1 MNADFIEALNA
12 LEKEKGISKDVLLS
26 AVESA
31 LIFAYKRNYNSQ
43 GNVRAEIDGTT
54 GEIHIYASKTVV
66 EEVMD
71 PTVEISL
78 AAAKKVNALYE
89 VGDVMEEEADTR
101 KFGRIAA
108 QTAKQVVVQRIR
120 EAERGNIYE
129 EYAEKEN
136 EILTAIVQRV
146 EKGNAYVELGK
157 TDGILTPNEM
167 IPGETYENSQRIKV
181 YVLEVRKDNRGPQ
194 VVVSRT
200 HPGLIK
206 RLFEMEV
213 PEIMSGVVQIKSIAR
228 EAGFRTKIAVF
239 STDPQVDAV
248 GACVGQRG
256 ARVERICNEIAGEK
270 IDIIEWDPEEVK
282 GLLYR
287 IRMGFVTFRIIE
299 SHYEFGYVPHAPVA
313 HQTFYL
319 VTLLSGNDTDA
330 CTTPDQFLQD
340 LPGLRERFGRQV
352 RIRLDD
358 LHELIGV
365 DIVQGGIADVLV
377 EHLVHAETEGTLE
390 ERRGVSDT
398 HRRKG
403 PHEDGLDT
411 GAGVEKGV
419 VEIEQVQGVTSHF
432 VPT

>member
-1 MNADFIEALNA
+1 M
-12 LEKEKGISKDVLLS
+12 LLS

-120 EAERGNIYE
+120 ENIYE

-270 IDIIEWDPEEVK
+270 IDIIEWDPDNAIYIAKALSPAKVLMVYINEEEKAARV
-282 GLLYR
+282 
-287 IRMGFVTFRIIE
+287 I
-299 SHYEFGYVPHAPVA
+299 VPDN
-313 HQTFYL
+313 Q
-319 VTLLSGNDTDA
+319 LSLAIGKEGQNA
-330 CTTPDQFLQD
+330 
-340 LPGLRERFGRQV
+340 
-352 RIRLDD
+352 RLAAK
-358 LHELIGV
+358 LTGWKI
-365 DIVQGGIADVLV
+365 DIKSQSQ
-377 EHLVHAETEGTLE
+377 AEMTMAGTE
-390 ERRGVSDT
+390 
-398 HRRKG
+398 
-403 PHEDGLDT
+403 
-411 GAGVEKGV
+411 A
-419 VEIEQVQGVTSHF
+419 
-432 VPT
+432 